1 MIGFIRSCLAS
12 GVAVLGASTLVVT
25 PVAPPPTRPEPP
37 PVALAAFT
45 QPLAAPTTVASIQ
58 PFDLV
63 GQQVGF
69 HVGFVTD
76 FVVTGAQLVARQIP
90 IPGTLLQDIQN
101 GTPLPVAVGRALQTF
116 ADVEID
122 AGRELVRFATEY
134 VNFQL
139 DFLAKVI
146 RDVMT
151 TVSSTTI
158 AFAAFA
164 AGVVGQLV
172 NSVAAGLTAASTQA
186 EPASAELVSV
196 GPAPASAR
204 QATSQAAT
212 ERRSVDGVVETAKG
226 STRTASTAE
235 DTVAEQPRKP
245 KQAISVVEAVEAPD
259 TVTDSTVSA
268 HGEGSRSATTGTTDA
283 GGVAATDRDDATQVI
298 NKGGDDQVR
307 SKPDAAPEDKG
318 NIDNAHQKDSA
329 PQKDKA
335 PQKDSVTNQ
344 KP

>member
-1 MIGFIRSCLAS
+1 MIGSIRSCLTS
-12 GVAVLGASTLVVT
+12 GVAVLGASGLIVT
-25 PVAPPPTRPEPP
+25 PVTPLPSEPEPP
-37 PVALAAFT
+37 PVALAAFAR
-45 QPLAAPTTVASIQ
+45 PLAAPPTVASLQ

-69 HVGFVTD
+69 HVGFVVD
-76 FVVTGAQLVARQIP
+76 FVVTGAQLVARQVP

-116 ADVEID
+116 VDVEID
-122 AGRELVRFATEY
+122 AGRELVGFATEY

-151 TVSSTTI
+151 TVSSTTL

-172 NSVAAGLTAASTQA
+172 TSVAAGLTAASTQA
-186 EPASAELVSV
+186 VPTSVSPVSA
-196 GPAPASAR
+196 GPAPASVSK
-204 QATSQAAT
+204 TTPQAAT
-212 ERRSVDGVVETAKG
+212 EGRPDAGAVETAKDAKDPM
-226 STRTASTAE
+226 RTASTAE
-235 DTVAEQPRKP
+235 ATITEQPKKP
-245 KQAISVVEAVEAPD
+245 KPAISVVEAPD
-259 TVTDSTVSA
+259 TVTDATLSA
-268 HGEGSRSATTGTTDA
+268 QGEVRSATTGTTDA
-283 GGVAATDRDDATQVI
+283 DGVAATDRVDGTQAT
-298 NKGGDDQVR
+298 KGGGDEVHA
-307 SKPDAAPEDKG
+307 KPSAAPEDKS
-318 NIDNAHQKDSA
+318 DSDTAPQKDSA

>member
-1 MIGFIRSCLAS
+1 MIGFIRPCLMS
-12 GVAVLGASTLVVT
+12 GVAVLGASALVVT

-37 PVALAAFT
+37 PVALAALT
-45 QPLAAPTTVASIQ
+45 RPLAAPTTVASIQ

-116 ADVEID
+116 VDVEID
-122 AGRELVRFATEY
+122 AGRELVGFATEY

-151 TVSSTTI
+151 TVSSTTM

-172 NSVAAGLTAASTQA
+172 ASVTAGLTAASTQA
-186 EPASAELVSV
+186 GPASAEPVSV
-196 GPAPASAR
+196 GPALASAR
-204 QATSQAAT
+204 QTTSQAAT
-212 ERRSVDGVVETAKG
+212 ERRSADGVVETAKD
-226 STRTASTAE
+226 SNDSMRTATTAE
-235 DTVAEQPRKP
+235 GTVTEQPKKP
-245 KQAISVVEAVEAPD
+245 KPAISVVEAVEAPD
-259 TVTDSTVSA
+259 TVTDPVVSA
-268 HGEGSRSATTGTTDA
+268 QGDVRSATTGTTD
-283 GGVAATDRDDATQVI
+283 VAATDRDD
-298 NKGGDDQVR
+298 
-307 SKPDAAPEDKG
+307 
-318 NIDNAHQKDSA
+318 
-329 PQKDKA
+329 
-335 PQKDSVTNQ
+335 
-344 KP
+344 

>member
-1 MIGFIRSCLAS
+1 MMGFIRSCTTS
-12 GVAVLGASTLVVT
+12 GVALLGASALVVT

-37 PVALAAFT
+37 PIALAALA

-76 FVVTGAQLVARQIP
+76 FIVTGAQLVARQIP

-122 AGRELVRFATEY
+122 AGRELVGFATEY

-172 NSVAAGLTAASTQA
+172 TSVAAGLTAASTQT
-186 EPASAELVSV
+186 EPMSAVSV
-196 GPAPASAR
+196 GPALASAR
-204 QATSQAAT
+204 QSTSQAAT
-212 ERRSVDGVVETAKG
+212 ERRSDAGAVETAKDAKDA
-226 STRTASTAE
+226 TRTAE
-235 DTVAEQPRKP
+235 DTVGEQPKKP
-245 KQAISVVEAVEAPD
+245 KPAISVVEAVEAPV
-259 TVTDSTVSA
+259 TVTDSSVSA
-268 HGEGSRSATTGTTDA
+268 QGDVRSATTGMTDA
-283 GGVAATDRDDATQVI
+283 GTATDRDDATQV
-298 NKGGDDQVR
+298 NTGGAGDAR
-307 SKPDAAPEDKG
+307 SKPSVPEGDAGPADRG
-318 NIDNAHQKDSA
+318 DTDTTHQKDSA
-329 PQKDKA
+329 PEKHKA
-335 PQKDSVTNQ
+335 PQKDSVANQ

>member
-1 MIGFIRSCLAS
+1 MIGFIRSCLTS
-12 GVAVLGASTLVVT
+12 GVTVLGASGLVVT
-25 PVAPPPTRPEPP
+25 PVAPIPTRPEPP
-37 PVALAAFT
+37 PVALTALAR
-45 QPLAAPTTVASIQ
+45 PLAAPTTVAPIQ

-63 GQQVGF
+63 GQQVSF
-69 HVGFVTD
+69 HVGFVAD
-76 FVVTGAQLVARQIP
+76 FVVTGAQLFARQIP

-122 AGRELVRFATEY
+122 AGRELVGFATEY

-151 TVSSTTI
+151 AVSSTTI
-158 AFAAFA
+158 AFATFA

-172 NSVAAGLTAASTQA
+172 ASVAAGLTAASTQA
-186 EPASAELVSV
+186 EPASAEPVSV

-204 QATSQAAT
+204 QTTSQAAT
-212 ERRSVDGVVETAKG
+212 ERRSDDVETAKDAKD
-226 STRTASTAE
+226 SVRTASPAE
-235 DTVAEQPRKP
+235 DTVTEQPKKP
-245 KQAISVVEAVEAPD
+245 KPAISVVETPD

-268 HGEGSRSATTGTTDA
+268 QGEVRSATTGTTDA
-283 GGVAATDRDDATQVI
+283 GGVTATDRDDATQA
-298 NKGGDDQVR
+298 NKGGADEAR
-307 SKPDAAPEDKG
+307 SKPDAAPADKG
-318 NIDNAHQKDSA
+318 DTDNA
-329 PQKDKA
+329 PQKDNA
-335 PQKDSVTNQ
+335 PQEEPGTNE

>member
-1 MIGFIRSCLAS
+1 MIGFIPSCLTS
-12 GVAVLGASTLVVT
+12 GVAVLGASALVAT
-25 PVAPPPTRPEPP
+25 PVAPLPTRPEPP
-37 PVALAAFT
+37 PIALAAQV
-45 QPLAAPTTVASIQ
+45 QPLATPTTVASIQ

-146 RDVMT
+146 RDVMS

-172 NSVAAGLTAASTQA
+172 ASVAAGLTAASTQA
-186 EPASAELVSV
+186 EPASALPVSV
-196 GPAPASAR
+196 GPALASAR
-204 QATSQAAT
+204 QATPQAAT
-212 ERRSVDGVVETAKG
+212 ERRSVNGVVETAKD

-235 DTVAEQPRKP
+235 NPITEQPKKP
-245 KQAISVVEAVEAPD
+245 AISVVEAVEAPN

-268 HGEGSRSATTGTTDA
+268 QGEASRIATTGTTDA
-283 GGVAATDRDDATQVI
+283 GGVATDRDGATQA
-298 NKGGDDQVR
+298 NKGGADEAR
-307 SKPDAAPEDKG
+307 SKPDAAPADKG
-318 NIDNAHQKDSA
+318 DTGNA

>member
-1 MIGFIRSCLAS
+1 MIGFIRPCLMS
-12 GVAVLGASTLVVT
+12 GVAVLGASALVVT

-37 PVALAAFT
+37 PVALAALT
-45 QPLAAPTTVASIQ
+45 RPLAAPTTVASIQ

-63 GQQVGF
+63 GQQVSF
-69 HVGFVTD
+69 HVGFVAD
-76 FVVTGAQLVARQIP
+76 FVVTGAQLVARQVP

-122 AGRELVRFATEY
+122 AGRELVGFATEY

-172 NSVAAGLTAASTQA
+172 TSVTAGLTAASTQA
-186 EPASAELVSV
+186 EPASAEPVSV
-196 GPAPASAR
+196 GPALASAR
-204 QATSQAAT
+204 QTTSQAAT
-212 ERRSVDGVVETAKG
+212 ERRSADGVVETAKDAND
-226 STRTASTAE
+226 SMRTATTAE
-235 DTVAEQPRKP
+235 DTVTEQPKKP
-245 KQAISVVEAVEAPD
+245 KPAISVVEAVEAPD

-268 HGEGSRSATTGTTDA
+268 QGDVRSATTGTTD
-283 GGVAATDRDDATQVI
+283 VAATDRDD
-298 NKGGDDQVR
+298 
-307 SKPDAAPEDKG
+307 
-318 NIDNAHQKDSA
+318 
-329 PQKDKA
+329 
-335 PQKDSVTNQ
+335 
-344 KP
+344 

>member
-1 MIGFIRSCLAS
+1 MIGIIRSCLTS
-12 GVAVLGASTLVVT
+12 GVAVLGASTLVVA

-37 PVALAAFT
+37 PVALAALT

-122 AGRELVRFATEY
+122 AGRELVGFATEY

-139 DFLAKVI
+139 DFLSKVI
-146 RDVMT
+146 RDVMA

-172 NSVAAGLTAASTQA
+172 TSVAAGLTAASTQA
-186 EPASAELVSV
+186 EPASAEPVSV
-196 GPAPASAR
+196 GAAPASTR
-204 QATSQAAT
+204 QTTSQAAT
-212 ERRSVDGVVETAKG
+212 ERRSDDGVVDTAKG
-226 STRTASTAE
+226 STKVASTAE
-235 DTVAEQPRKP
+235 NPMTEQPKKP
-245 KQAISVVEAVEAPD
+245 AISVVEAVEAPD

-268 HGEGSRSATTGTTDA
+268 QGGVRSATT
-283 GGVAATDRDDATQVI
+283 DRDGVTQA
-298 NKGGDDQVR
+298 NKGGADEAR

-318 NIDNAHQKDSA
+318 DTGNAHQKDSA

-335 PQKDSVTNQ
+335 PQKDSATNQ

>member
-1 MIGFIRSCLAS
+1 MIGFIPSCLTS
-12 GVAVLGASTLVVT
+12 GVAVLGASALVVT
-25 PVAPPPTRPEPP
+25 PVTPLPTRPEPP
-37 PVALAAFT
+37 PVALAAQV

-116 ADVEID
+116 VDVEID
-122 AGRELVRFATEY
+122 AGRELVGFATEY

-172 NSVAAGLTAASTQA
+172 TSVTAGLTAASTQA
-186 EPASAELVSV
+186 APASAEPVSV

-204 QATSQAAT
+204 QTTPQAAT
-212 ERRSVDGVVETAKG
+212 ERRSVDGVVETVKD
-226 STRTASTAE
+226 SNDSMRTASTAE
-235 DTVAEQPRKP
+235 DAVTEKP
-245 KQAISVVEAVEAPD
+245 KPAISAVEAPD

-268 HGEGSRSATTGTTDA
+268 QGDVRSATTGTTDT
-283 GGVAATDRDDATQVI
+283 GGVTATDRDATQA
-298 NKGGDDQVR
+298 NTGSADEAR
-307 SKPDAAPEDKG
+307 SKPDAAPADKG
-318 NIDNAHQKDSA
+318 DTDNAPQKDSA

-335 PQKDSVTNQ
+335 PQKDSVTNG

>member
-1 MIGFIRSCLAS
+1 MIGFIRPCLMS
-12 GVAVLGASTLVVT
+12 GVAVLGASALVVT

-37 PVALAAFT
+37 PVALAALT

-76 FVVTGAQLVARQIP
+76 FIVTGAQLVARQIP

-116 ADVEID
+116 VDVEID
-122 AGRELVRFATEY
+122 AGRELVGFATEY

-151 TVSSTTI
+151 TVSSTTM

-172 NSVAAGLTAASTQA
+172 ASVTAGLTAASTQA
-186 EPASAELVSV
+186 EPASAEPVSV
-196 GPAPASAR
+196 GPALASAR
-204 QATSQAAT
+204 QTTSQAAT
-212 ERRSVDGVVETAKG
+212 ERRPDAGAVETAKD
-226 STRTASTAE
+226 STKTASTAE
-235 DTVAEQPRKP
+235 DTVTEQPKKP
-245 KQAISVVEAVEAPD
+245 KPAISVVEAVEAPD

-268 HGEGSRSATTGTTDA
+268 QGDVRSATTGTTD
-283 GGVAATDRDDATQVI
+283 VAATDRDDATQA
-298 NKGGDDQVR
+298 NKGGADGAL
-307 SKPDAAPEDKG
+307 SKPVAAPADNGDTG
-318 NIDNAHQKDSA
+318 NT
-329 PQKDKA
+329 PQKDNASQKDNA
-335 PQKDSVTNQ
+335 PQKDSVTSG

>member
-1 MIGFIRSCLAS
+1 MIGFIRSCLTS
-12 GVAVLGASTLVVT
+12 GVAVLGASALVVT
-25 PVAPPPTRPEPP
+25 PVAPRPTRPEPP
-37 PVALAAFT
+37 PIALAAQV

-69 HVGFVTD
+69 HIAFVTD
-76 FVVTGAQLVARQIP
+76 FVVTGAQLFARQIP

-122 AGRELVRFATEY
+122 AGRELVGFATEY

-172 NSVAAGLTAASTQA
+172 ASVTAGLTAASTQA
-186 EPASAELVSV
+186 EPASAEPVSV

-204 QATSQAAT
+204 QTTSQAAT
-212 ERRSVDGVVETAKG
+212 ERRSDDVETAKDAKD
-226 STRTASTAE
+226 SVRTASPAE
-235 DTVAEQPRKP
+235 DTVTEQPKKP
-245 KQAISVVEAVEAPD
+245 KPAISVVETPD

-268 HGEGSRSATTGTTDA
+268 QGDVRSATTGTTDA
-283 GGVAATDRDDATQVI
+283 GGVAATDRDDATQA
-298 NKGGDDQVR
+298 NKGGADEAR
-307 SKPDAAPEDKG
+307 SKPDAAPADKG
-318 NIDNAHQKDSA
+318 DTDNA
-329 PQKDKA
+329 PQKDNA
-335 PQKDSVTNQ
+335 PQEEPGTNE